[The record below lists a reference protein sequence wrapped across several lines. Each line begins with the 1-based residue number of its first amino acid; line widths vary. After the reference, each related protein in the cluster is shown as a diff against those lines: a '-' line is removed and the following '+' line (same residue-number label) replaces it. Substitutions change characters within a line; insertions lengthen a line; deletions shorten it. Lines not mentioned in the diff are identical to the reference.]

1 MAVNMPKMAK
11 KGILG
16 GSNTPKIGKIAV
28 DHQDNITLNDEIP
41 ILRNILS
48 KQIQIDMINFISYV

>member
-1 MAVNMPKMAK
+1 MAK